1 MYCDGDT
8 LWVFHRSV
16 SWAFCLWHS
25 GFGTVTPFLSD
36 LKGSMTYNPSLRE
49 EPRFQ
54 RVGVIPQRHDTSILD
69 WLEQSGRLLARDSSD
84 FDYADDE
91 EEINEL
97 MATDDGSFDL
107 DDDDDD
113 LDLED

>member
-1 MYCDGDT
+1 M
-8 LWVFHRSV
+8 
-16 SWAFCLWHS
+16 A
-25 GFGTVTPFLSD
+25 
-36 LKGSMTYNPSLRE
+36 YNPSLHE
-49 EPRFQ
+49 EPRNQ
-54 RVGVIPQRHDTSILD
+54 RASVLAARQSASILD

-97 MATDDGSFDL
+97 MAGEDNSFDL